1 MFSRILVP
9 VDGSTFSE
17 HALPFAAHAARTSGA
32 ALMVVLVHARQ
43 SPVTTDLVLREAVD
57 AWEDA
62 RVRQETDY
70 LNELAGRIERELGI
84 AVRHQ
89 ILSGEVVP
97 ALEREVRVHD
107 VDLVVMTTHGRAG
120 LARAWLGSVADALVR
135 TLEVP
140 VLLVR
145 PDDGPPPDRLA
156 DGGYRHVLLALD
168 GSERAERA
176 IEPALAL
183 APGADTRITLLRTA
197 APPAAITSP
206 YLPHAARFTHE
217 EMERSR
223 AAAEEYLAGAA
234 APLKDRGRDVHTV
247 AAVDYHAA
255 RAIIRFADENDVDLI
270 AMGTH
275 GRSPVTR
282 LVLGSTSD
290 KVVRSASVPVLVC

>member
-1 MFSRILVP
+1 
-9 VDGSTFSE
+9 
-17 HALPFAAHAARTSGA
+17 
-32 ALMVVLVHARQ
+32 MVVLVHSRQ

-62 RVRQETDY
+62 RVRQEADY
-70 LNELAGRIERELGI
+70 LDDLARRIGRDLGI

-89 ILSGEVVP
+89 LLAGDVVP

-135 TLEVP
+135 NLEVP

-145 PDDGPPPDRLA
+145 PDDGPPDRL
-156 DGGYRHVLLALD
+156 DGGGYRHVLIALD

-183 APGADTRITLLRTA
+183 APLADTRITLIRTA

-206 YLPHAARFTHE
+206 FIPHAARFTHE
-217 EMERSR
+217 EMEQSR
-223 AAAEEYLAGAA
+223 ATAEEYLAATAA
-234 APLKDRGRDVHTV
+234 SLQDRGRDVHTA